1 MFKFLFLNDVFMR
14 CTGFTCSW

>member
-14 CTGFTCSW
+14 CSGFTCSW